1 MWIIDAQDETP
12 SKRDRN
18 YWIEI
23 TDSQLKFQGHA
34 RDDFHPE
41 SARVTF
47 EVNAWAKRL
56 SSSSLNFQLLPI
68 LVDRGVPPDVFATL
82 LDQDLT
88 ARVGELE
95 VAMDSGL
102 ALRKWN
108 QEINP
113 ITDERARYGGVE
125 MQGGLPLSRAET
137 INWFTEVHLSPIS
150 EYIPLRHPQHGF
162 QPKTCRYL
170 KDQLYQAIKAYC
182 LRLESKMNIGLG
194 QSTYAY
200 MIADPLAIL
209 EEDEV
214 HFGFS
219 SVFHDPKSGFDQSM
233 LHNTDVLVARLPAHL
248 PSDVQ
253 KVTIIFIFILFFGSN
268 FGPWEISNDKKAG
281 SRCFQARIDDVQR
294 RHRLPFKRLGLLS
307 E

>member
-12 SKRDRN
+12 SKTGRN

-34 RDDFHPE
+34 RDDIYPDA
-41 SARVTF
+41 ARVTF

-68 LVDRGVPPDVFATL
+68 LVDRGVPPMVFATL

-113 ITDERARYGGVE
+113 ITEERARYGGIE

-137 INWFTEVHLSPIS
+137 INWFTEVHPSLMSQYTFAKNFAAWFRAQNLSLLKGPAISSHQNLLSPPRKQDEHRTWTVHVCLHDRRS
-150 EYIPLRHPQHGF
+150 VSHP
-162 QPKTCRYL
+162 
-170 KDQLYQAIKAYC
+170 
-182 LRLESKMNIGLG
+182 
-194 QSTYAY
+194 
-200 MIADPLAIL
+200 
-209 EEDEV
+209 
-214 HFGFS
+214 
-219 SVFHDPKSGFDQSM
+219 
-233 LHNTDVLVARLPAHL
+233 
-248 PSDVQ
+248 
-253 KVTIIFIFILFFGSN
+253 
-268 FGPWEISNDKKAG
+268 
-281 SRCFQARIDDVQR
+281 R
-294 RHRLPFKRLGLLS
+294 RA
-307 E
+307 